1 MKSFLHYYFK
11 TFKDIIANQSILTT
25 LILSVIFYSVFY
37 PTAYKAQQAE
47 ALPIVI
53 VDEEQSIVTNNIIQ
67 QVSLSPNVEV
77 KAVTGNFLDAENI
90 LFI

>member
-1 MKSFLHYYFK
+1 MKSFLYYYLK

-47 ALPIVI
+47 AVAKGDKGEGKS
-53 VDEEQSIVTNNIIQ
+53 VVTNKSI
-67 QVSLSPNVEV
+67 
-77 KAVTGNFLDAENI
+77 
-90 LFI
+90 